1 MNSKNSRLIWIFL
14 GYDIALIIVS
24 FLSSIYLKYD
34 SFEPGKYYVMLPLI
48 LISWAG
54 VVLGFKS
61 QNYQFRDG
69 LIERLRKQFVD
80 FIFFV
85 GIVSTLVLVLELKLY
100 SRLVLFGTST
110 LFFTLRNVGF
120 ILLYKYLGR
129 MRSKGRHVKRLLIIG
144 AGRIGKQLDDE
155 IRKDIGL
162 GYKVLG
168 FLDDNPGGAL
178 VSTSRIHGRLEDL
191 ENIIVSQR
199 VEEIIIAIPLPEKA
213 KIADILEKADF
224 HGLRIGMVP
233 DYFRVVE
240 RPFESSMLAGLPI
253 VRIREIA
260 LDGFTNQAV
269 KRMFDIVFSLCVLV
283 ILLPLFLVLGILV
296 KASSRGPVFYVP
308 ARIGLGGK
316 EFGCLKFRSMVVDDS
331 KDHNLKSTVV
341 GDSRITKTGI
351 FLRKYS
357 LDELPQFI
365 NVLLGEMSVVGPRPH
380 RAFLNEDMQKKVEG
394 YMLRHYIKPGITGW
408 AQVNGWRGPTETLE
422 QKEQRT
428 NHDLWYIDNWSFW
441 LDIRIV
447 LLTLIGKSGHNAF

>member
-1 MNSKNSRLIWIFL
+1 
-14 GYDIALIIVS
+14 
-24 FLSSIYLKYD
+24 
-34 SFEPGKYYVMLPLI
+34 
-48 LISWAG
+48 
-54 VVLGFKS
+54 
-61 QNYQFRDG
+61 
-69 LIERLRKQFVD
+69 
-80 FIFFV
+80 
-85 GIVSTLVLVLELKLY
+85 
-100 SRLVLFGTST
+100 
-110 LFFTLRNVGF
+110 
-120 ILLYKYLGR
+120 

-199 VEEIIIAIPLPEKA
+199 VEEIIIAIPLPEKE

-380 RAFLNEDMQKKVEG
+380 RAFLNEDMQKKVGG

>member
-1 MNSKNSRLIWIFL
+1 
-14 GYDIALIIVS
+14 
-24 FLSSIYLKYD
+24 
-34 SFEPGKYYVMLPLI
+34 
-48 LISWAG
+48 
-54 VVLGFKS
+54 
-61 QNYQFRDG
+61 
-69 LIERLRKQFVD
+69 
-80 FIFFV
+80 
-85 GIVSTLVLVLELKLY
+85 
-100 SRLVLFGTST
+100 
-110 LFFTLRNVGF
+110 
-120 ILLYKYLGR
+120 
-129 MRSKGRHVKRLLIIG
+129 
-144 AGRIGKQLDDE
+144 
-155 IRKDIGL
+155 
-162 GYKVLG
+162 
-168 FLDDNPGGAL
+168 
-178 VSTSRIHGRLEDL
+178 
-191 ENIIVSQR
+191 
-199 VEEIIIAIPLPEKA
+199 
-213 KIADILEKADF
+213 
-224 HGLRIGMVP
+224 
-233 DYFRVVE
+233 
-240 RPFESSMLAGLPI
+240 
-253 VRIREIA
+253 
-260 LDGFTNQAV
+260 
-269 KRMFDIVFSLCVLV
+269 
-283 ILLPLFLVLGILV
+283 V